1 MAGRSERVLV
11 VGVGNRA
18 RGDDGAGP
26 EVALLLA
33 ALAPPGVDVLPW
45 EGDLL
50 GLLDRWSGY
59 EHVVVVDATL
69 SDLPAGSVCRLHA
82 GTRCRSS
89 VATSSHG
96 LGVPELVAL
105 AQALGRSPPRLELI
119 GIEGAGFEPLT
130 ALSPAVATATRA
142 LARRLARE
150 LAPRG

>member
-1 MAGRSERVLV
+1 MAGRGERVLV

-33 ALAPPGVDVLPW
+33 ALAPPGVDALPW

-59 EHVVVVDATL
+59 ERVVVVDATL
-69 SDLPAGSVCRLHA
+69 SGSPPGSVQRLPQGA
-82 GTRCRSS
+82 RFRSS
-89 VATSSHG
+89 LATSSHG

-105 AQALGRSPPRLELI
+105 AETLGRMPVRLEVI
-119 GIEGAGFEPLT
+119 GIEGTDFEPL
-130 ALSPAVATATRA
+130 APLSPAVATATRA
-142 LARRLARE
+142 LARRLAQE
-150 LAPRG
+150 LAVPA